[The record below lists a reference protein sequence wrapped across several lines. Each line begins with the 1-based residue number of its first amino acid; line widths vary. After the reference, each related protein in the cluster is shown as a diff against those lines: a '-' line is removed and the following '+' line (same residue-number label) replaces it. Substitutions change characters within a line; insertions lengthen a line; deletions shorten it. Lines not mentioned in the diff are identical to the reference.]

1 MADSPMT
8 FRYGSDVMAALIRAL
23 GVPYVALNP
32 GASFRGLHDS
42 LVNFAAAG
50 GPELIECTH
59 EEISVAVAHGY
70 AKATGRPM
78 AAAIHDVVGL
88 QHASMAIF
96 NAWCDRVPVLLYG
109 GTGPMDIAKRRP
121 WIDWIHTALVQG
133 NLIRDF
139 VKWDDQPASLAS
151 LADSVYRAWRL
162 ALTEPAGPTYV
173 CFDGALQ
180 EDPLPDG
187 YIPEIPDPARY
198 APGSPPAPHP
208 EALRTLAEAIRQ
220 ARFPVIIAD
229 HVGRSEEGFHAL
241 AALSERWAIAVLDR
255 GGRLNLPT
263 THPMNLTGDKR
274 AVLAR
279 ADLVLGLDVR
289 DLFGDLSSIDRVRR
303 TTRPLIADTTRVFAI
318 GVQDYGVRSWT
329 SDFQRLMATEQSLL
343 ADTRVALPQLLEVL
357 GPPPA
362 AIDARRREI
371 ASWHQRLR
379 TEWREAAERAAGERP
394 IALST
399 LALALEESLGSRPFV
414 LANGNLEDW
423 THRILALT
431 QPRQYLGESG
441 GGGLGYGIGAAIG
454 AALAWRNTDT
464 VVVDIQSDGDLMFT
478 PGGLWT
484 LAHHRLPVLV
494 VMFNNRSYYNSEE
507 HQLNMARHRER
518 DAGRAGIG
526 TQIVDPPIDYARLAE
541 SMGVVGIGPVE
552 RSEDLP
558 AALARGIET
567 VTQERR
573 PVLIDVITQA
583 R

>member
-198 APGSPPAPHP
+198 APGSP
-208 EALRTLAEAIRQ
+208 
-220 ARFPVIIAD
+220 
-229 HVGRSEEGFHAL
+229 
-241 AALSERWAIAVLDR
+241 
-255 GGRLNLPT
+255 
-263 THPMNLTGDKR
+263 
-274 AVLAR
+274 
-279 ADLVLGLDVR
+279 
-289 DLFGDLSSIDRVRR
+289 
-303 TTRPLIADTTRVFAI
+303 
-318 GVQDYGVRSWT
+318 
-329 SDFQRLMATEQSLL
+329 
-343 ADTRVALPQLLEVL
+343 
-357 GPPPA
+357 
-362 AIDARRREI
+362 
-371 ASWHQRLR
+371 
-379 TEWREAAERAAGERP
+379 
-394 IALST
+394 
-399 LALALEESLGSRPFV
+399 
-414 LANGNLEDW
+414 
-423 THRILALT
+423 
-431 QPRQYLGESG
+431 
-441 GGGLGYGIGAAIG
+441 
-454 AALAWRNTDT
+454 
-464 VVVDIQSDGDLMFT
+464 
-478 PGGLWT
+478 
-484 LAHHRLPVLV
+484 
-494 VMFNNRSYYNSEE
+494 
-507 HQLNMARHRER
+507 
-518 DAGRAGIG
+518 
-526 TQIVDPPIDYARLAE
+526 
-541 SMGVVGIGPVE
+541 
-552 RSEDLP
+552 
-558 AALARGIET
+558 
-567 VTQERR
+567 
-573 PVLIDVITQA
+573 
-583 R
+583 